1 MEPQHTVEVLK
12 ALADESRLSIVRK
25 LALADMPVTSC
36 DIVAQCRSLGS
47 LSQPAASHHFGKLV
61 RSGIVRET
69 KRGTQK
75 VYELNRELLAKIGV
89 DGTKL

>member
-1 MEPQHTVEVLK
+1 MEQQHTVEMLK

-25 LALADMPVTSC
+25 LVQADEPVTSC
-36 DIVAQCRSLGS
+36 DIVAQCQSLAS
-47 LSQPAASHHFGKLV
+47 LSQPAASHHFSKLV

-75 VYELNRELLAKIGV
+75 VYELNRALLADIGV
-89 DGTKL
+89 DGSKL